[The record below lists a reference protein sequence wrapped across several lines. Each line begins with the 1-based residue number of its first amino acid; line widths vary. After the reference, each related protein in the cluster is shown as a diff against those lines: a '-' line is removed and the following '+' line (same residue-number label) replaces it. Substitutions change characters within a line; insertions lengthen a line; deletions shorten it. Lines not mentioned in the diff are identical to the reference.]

1 MIVFLT
7 IAAFARP
14 AHAWGDEGHE
24 IIAIIARHYL
34 TPAVAAKVDAMLSS
48 DNANVL
54 TAHDMALEAT
64 WADKLR
70 EADLDGSRRATREWH
85 FTDIELGDGDQG
97 AACFG
102 HPALPTGIAAYPG
115 IPHECAIDKV
125 DQFRRELGDAT
136 IPPAERLAALKFLLH
151 LVGDLHQPLHSADD
165 HDRGGNSKHVTG
177 AGRSRNLHAFWDT
190 AVVIA
195 LGRNGNTVAADL
207 LSRITAA
214 QKSAWARGTPASWA
228 AEAFLLAKAD
238 AYGRLP
244 APGADGSYELDGEYR
259 KGAER
264 DAALQLSRAG
274 VRLAA
279 VLNVA
284 LAAE

>member
-1 MIVFLT
+1 MATGARSITRAIGVIAFLT
-7 IAAFARP
+7 IAAFAGP

-24 IIAIIARHYL
+24 IIAVIARHYL
-34 TPAVAAKVDAMLSS
+34 APAVAAKVDAMLSP
-48 DNANVL
+48 DTTNVL
-54 TAHDMALEAT
+54 TAHDMASEAT

-85 FTDIELGDGDQG
+85 FTDIELADGDQG

-102 HPALPTGIAAYPG
+102 HPALPAGIAAYPG
-115 IPHECAIDKV
+115 VPHDCAIDKV

-136 IPPAERLAALKFLLH
+136 IPAAERLAAFKFLLH
-151 LVGDLHQPLHSADD
+151 LVGDLHQPLHSADN
-165 HDRGGNSKHVTG
+165 HDRGGNSKHLTG

-195 LGRNGNTVAADL
+195 LGRDAGAVAADL
-207 LSRITAA
+207 ISRITPA
-214 QKSAWARGTPASWA
+214 QKSAWSGGTPASWA

-244 APGADGSYELDGEYR
+244 PP
-259 KGAER
+259 
-264 DAALQLSRAG
+264 AATGRRRQLRA
-274 VRLAA
+274 RRRI
-279 VLNVA
+279 
-284 LAAE
+284 